1 MSNYKQDIIDVA
13 VDLFAEHG
21 YHGTSM
27 NMIAR
32 EAGVSKG
39 GLYWY
44 FCSKKDLYSSIIE
57 MPFKDYIKFIKK
69 VEKKETSPKEKIK
82 SIISFRVNYIKNN
95 QGLSRMIVNE
105 LGNLEILKEKI
116 FKYKKQNEDIMTG
129 IFKEGV
135 KEGQFKIKDTYV
147 SVMSFTSI
155 INSIASNPE
164 ILSEKTTEELIEAVT
179 YQVFQGIGS

>member
-1 MSNYKQDIIDVA
+1 MNDNKQEILEVA
-13 VDLFAEHG
+13 VELFAEKG

-69 VEKKETSPKEKIK
+69 V
-82 SIISFRVNYIKNN
+82 R
-95 QGLSRMIVNE
+95 
-105 LGNLEILKEKI
+105 
-116 FKYKKQNEDIMTG
+116 KKQVED
-129 IFKEGV
+129 
-135 KEGQFKIKDTYV
+135 
-147 SVMSFTSI
+147 
-155 INSIASNPE
+155 
-164 ILSEKTTEELIEAVT
+164 
-179 YQVFQGIGS
+179 